1 MLLLTKNIMLT
12 AINTVKDLNMFVMLT
27 GISDPDKII
36 SHLADKKLI
45 VSNEMMKLI
54 TTQAKARQ

>member
-1 MLLLTKNIMLT
+1 MMITQIQ
-12 AINTVKDLNMFVMLT
+12 TVADLNAFVMIA

-45 VSNEMMKLI
+45 ISSEMARLI
-54 TTQAKARQ
+54 LNRHNSRND